1 MGGTS
6 LSDTHDESKDNETLE
21 NIEDNE
27 EAVSALPSSLF
38 KSIEIS
44 NKLYSAYQP
53 LFQQPEAIQR
63 MQETLNSMT
72 RITES
77 IVVTQRNLYNE
88 IYSPAVQQ
96 IVQNFANIPRLY
108 IDFDYSPMVMG
119 AKSLIESD
127 ALRSSVL
134 AAQRM
139 YDSIAAVYDSPV
151 IKWIQSLDFSPL
163 FESLQAFSMPEIKP
177 DKVKGIYLSEMYDA
191 HWFPGSIWCADI
203 KLTFDVID
211 IVGST
216 HKSKNRVKK
225 IDHAIYGYYT
235 KPAIEEMKKEWRRL
249 DLPEHLMRI
258 LHQAV
263 QAYHRKEY
271 AITVIVL
278 STQWE
283 GIIYRKAHDNG
294 RKRTKKTKE
303 YFSTLTSQNNYLE
316 IFKSYYDDFI
326 MYDCNSLEETI
337 ADVPGRHSAAHS
349 FYETYPTRKAAL
361 NAILFTDFLLRLK
374 PLEEEN

>member
-1 MGGTS
+1 MN
-6 LSDTHDESKDNETLE
+6 DTHDESKNNEPLE
-21 NIEDNE
+21 KIEDNE
-27 EAVSALPSSLF
+27 EAVSALPSLLF
-38 KSIEIS
+38 KSIGMS

-53 LFQQPEAIQR
+53 LFQQPEAIQK
-63 MQETLNSMT
+63 MQETLCSITKMT
-72 RITES
+72 EP
-77 IVVTQRNLYNE
+77 IVAVQRNFYNE
-88 IYSPAVQQ
+88 IHNPTVQQ
-96 IVQNFANIPRLY
+96 IIQNFANIPRLY
-108 IDFDYSPMVMG
+108 IDFDYSPMVVG
-119 AKSLIESD
+119 LKSLIESD
-127 ALRSSVL
+127 ALQTSVL

-139 YDSIAAVYDSPV
+139 YDSVAAVYDSPV

-163 FESLQAFSMPEIKP
+163 FESLRAFSLPEIKP
-177 DKVKGIYLSEMYDA
+177 DKIKRIYLSEMYYA

-216 HKSKNRVKK
+216 RKSNNRVKK
-225 IDHAIYGYYT
+225 IDRAIYGYYT
-235 KPAIEEMKKEWRRL
+235 KPVIEGMKKEWRGL
-249 DLPEHLMRI
+249 DLPEYLMRI

-294 RKRTKKTKE
+294 RKRISKTKE
-303 YFSTLTSQNNYLE
+303 YFSTLASQNNYLE

>member
-6 LSDTHDESKDNETLE
+6 LSDTHDESKNNETLE
-21 NIEDNE
+21 KIEDSK
-27 EAVSALPSSLF
+27 EAVLALPSSLF
-38 KSIEIS
+38 KSIEES
-44 NKLYSAYQP
+44 KKLYSACQP
-53 LFQQPEAIQR
+53 LFLQLEVIQR
-63 MQETLNSMT
+63 MQETLCFMT
-72 RITES
+72 KITES
-77 IVVTQRNLYNE
+77 IVAAQRNQYNE
-88 IYSPAVQQ
+88 ICSPAVQQ
-96 IVQNFANIPRLY
+96 IVQNFANIPQLY
-108 IDFDYSPMVMG
+108 IDFDYRPMVIG
-119 AKSLIESD
+119 LKSLIEND
-127 ALRSSVL
+127 AFRKSVL
-134 AAQRM
+134 AAQKM
-139 YDSIAAVYDSPV
+139 YDSIVAVYSPV
-151 IKWIQSLDFSPL
+151 IEWIQSLDFSPL
-163 FESLQAFSMPEIKP
+163 FESLQAFSIPEIKP
-177 DKVKGIYLSEMYDA
+177 DKIEKIYLFEMYDA
-191 HWFPGSIWCADI
+191 HWFPGSILCADI
-203 KLTFDVID
+203 KLTFNVID

-216 HKSKNRVKK
+216 RKNKNRVKR
-225 IDHAIYGYYT
+225 IDRAIFGYYT
-235 KPAIEEMKKEWRRL
+235 RTTIEKMKMEWRRL

-294 RKRTKKTKE
+294 RKSSKKTKK

-361 NAILFTDFLLRLK
+361 NAILFTDFLLKLK

>member
-1 MGGTS
+1 MN
-6 LSDTHDESKDNETLE
+6 DTHDELNNEPLE
-21 NIEDNE
+21 KIENKE
-27 EAVSALPSSLF
+27 ETVPALPSSLL
-38 KSIEIS
+38 KSIEMS
-44 NKLYSAYQP
+44 NKLYSMYQP

-63 MQETLNSMT
+63 MQETLRSITSMT
-72 RITES
+72 EP
-77 IVVTQRNLYNE
+77 IVAAQQNLYNE
-88 IYSPAVQQ
+88 LYNPAMQQ
-96 IVQNFANIPRLY
+96 IIQNFASIPRLY
-108 IDFDYSPMVMG
+108 IDFDYSSMTMG
-119 AKSLIESD
+119 VRTFLESD
-127 ALRSSVL
+127 ALRASVL

-139 YDSIAAVYDSPV
+139 HDSIATIYDSPV
-151 IKWIQSLDFSPL
+151 IKWIQSFDFSRL
-163 FESLQAFSMPEIKP
+163 FDGLQSLSIPEIDPEKI
-177 DKVKGIYLSEMYDA
+177 KEVYLVEMYDA
-191 HWFPGSIWCADI
+191 HWFPGSIWSADM

-211 IVGST
+211 VVGNT
-216 HKSKNRVKK
+216 RKSKNRVKK
-225 IDHAIYGYYT
+225 IDRAIYGYYA
-235 KPAIEEMKKEWRRL
+235 KPAIEKMKKEWRGL

-294 RKRTKKTKE
+294 RKVTKRTKE
-303 YFSTLTSQNNYLE
+303 YFSALTSQNNYLD

-337 ADVPGRHSAAHS
+337 MDVPGRHSAAHS

-374 PLEEEN
+374 PLEEEK